1 MNVQYSIRKA
11 TVEDITD
18 LIHLRRLM
26 FESMNYKDSD
36 ILDKS
41 DQFNEKYFLVAIPNE
56 VFHGWVAEI
65 SPGKIVG
72 CGGLVFDS
80 HPPGPINYSGK
91 IGYIMNMSVY
101 PEYRHQGIAKEIFK
115 HILIFLKEQ
124 NVVTASLHAT
134 DMGRKL
140 YEKFDF
146 TPTNEMRLNLTA
158 IDVKTINSI

>member
-18 LIHLRRLM
+18 LIRLRRLM
-26 FESMNYKDSD
+26 FESMNYKDLD
-36 ILDKS
+36 ILDKT
-41 DQFNEKYFLVAIPNE
+41 DQSNEKYFLVAIPNE

-65 SPGKIVG
+65 NSGKVVG

-91 IGYIMNMSVY
+91 VGYIMNMSVY
-101 PEYRHQGIAKEIFK
+101 PDYRNQGIAKEIFK

-124 NVVTASLHAT
+124 NIVTASLHAT

-140 YEKFDF
+140 YEKFGF
-146 TPTNEMRLNLTA
+146 ASTNEMRLNLTT
-158 IDVKTINSI
+158 IDVTTIKSI